1 MKKFISLLI
10 CICLIIAAFPV
21 SAVEASIE
29 LDSLRYDEYM
39 RGETVVISGEANVY
53 VTLGLYYPEH
63 YGSTAKFIQTYSPS
77 ELADG
82 IELELGTEEKLWPEG
97 VWTIIV
103 QNGDASESL
112 EFTLSETVDRTEEP
126 IEKPTK
132 PSGGN
137 GTTQVTSIVPEKTKV
152 SLKKGKTTTVDIET
166 TASSLQVEI
175 EDEEVISASLS
186 GKTLTITAL
195 KKGTSDI
202 WLRTSNNY
210 ASISVTVTNPSSG
223 GPSGGNDADEPTKP
237 TEKETEPPTEE
248 ETEPPTEEETEP
260 VTEPVTEPTENDTAI
275 ENPFTDLPDSHWAK
289 DSILTLYSKGI
300 INGMDEDTFAPDEF
314 VTRAQFVTMLTK
326 AFELTSVTPISAF
339 DDVKTNEWYFKAV
352 MAAYENNIATGY
364 GGKFNPQ
371 NLVTRQ
377 EMATFAYRA
386 ALNGGIKFT
395 LGNVTNFNDH
405 ESIADYALEAVYS
418 MRAKGIINGMTSS
431 TFEPLGNAT
440 RAQAAHIIAK
450 LLTIR

>member
-1 MKKFISLLI
+1 
-10 CICLIIAAFPV
+10 
-21 SAVEASIE
+21 
-29 LDSLRYDEYM
+29 
-39 RGETVVISGEANVY
+39 
-53 VTLGLYYPEH
+53 
-63 YGSTAKFIQTYSPS
+63 
-77 ELADG
+77 
-82 IELELGTEEKLWPEG
+82 
-97 VWTIIV
+97 
-103 QNGDASESL
+103 
-112 EFTLSETVDRTEEP
+112 
-126 IEKPTK
+126 
-132 PSGGN
+132 
-137 GTTQVTSIVPEKTKV
+137 
-152 SLKKGKTTTVDIET
+152 
-166 TASSLQVEI
+166 
-175 EDEEVISASLS
+175 
-186 GKTLTITAL
+186 
-195 KKGTSDI
+195 
-202 WLRTSNNY
+202 
-210 ASISVTVTNPSSG
+210 
-223 GPSGGNDADEPTKP
+223 
-237 TEKETEPPTEE
+237 
-248 ETEPPTEEETEP
+248 
-260 VTEPVTEPTENDTAI
+260 
-275 ENPFTDLPDSHWAK
+275 
-289 DSILTLYSKGI
+289 
-300 INGMDEDTFAPDEF
+300 MDEDTFAPDEF